1 MAETQINVVSAVVVE
16 ASMSVSQAKSFFVQ
30 GVNIGM
36 KMTGAIAGNSATGRK
51 KLTARQWAAL
61 IEFCGVET
69 HNQVQ
74 MFWKLIVKAWGAT
87 EVCTIVVIAIK

>member
-30 GVNIGM
+30 GANIGM
-36 KMTGAIAGNSATGRK
+36 KMTGAIAGNSATGQK

-61 IEFCGVET
+61 IGFCGVET
-69 HNQVQ
+69 QKQVQ
-74 MFWKLIVKAWGAT
+74 MFWKLIVKAWDAT